1 MSGGAINW
9 SRVSRGLYLA
19 GFGCFLLLT
28 TLGFLSWSTWRKALA
43 FWPVLLVAL
52 GIRLIFE
59 RSRAPWAVVISPLLV
74 LGTLA
79 GVALGGPSDGPRD
92 WAPLR
97 AERPREAERW
107 TFEGR
112 LALANLDLKAVPL
125 PADVLVEG
133 RATQPGRAT
142 LEVIERPTA
151 VRVRLGGRGRERLI
165 VILPGRQQACELALS
180 RDLPLALDLGL
191 AFTEG
196 GLDLAAAEVSRAD
209 LRGAFNHVTIRL
221 SPPQSDVRLRF
232 AGAFNQLRLVVPP
245 STPVL
250 VTKRGFLNS
259 VDGRPGARS
268 LQGPGYRLHL
278 AGAFNHLVIGSDR

>member
-1 MSGGAINW
+1 MSGGAITW

-28 TLGFLSWSTWRKALA
+28 TLGILSWSTWREALA

-59 RSRAPWAVVISPLLV
+59 RSRAPWAVVLSPLLV

-79 GVALGGPSDGPRD
+79 VVALKGPADDPRD

-112 LALANLDLKAVPL
+112 LALVNLDLTARPL
-125 PADVLVEG
+125 PAALLVEG
-133 RATQPGRAT
+133 RAAPIGRAT
-142 LEVIERPTA
+142 LEVVEKPTA
-151 VRVRLGGRGRERLI
+151 VRVRLGGRGREWPI

-191 AFTEG
+191 AFAEG

-209 LRGAFNHVTIRL
+209 LHGAFNHLTFRL
-221 SPPQSDVRLRF
+221 GAPQSDVRLRF

-245 STPVL
+245 STPIL
-250 VTKRGFLNS
+250 VTKGGFLNS

-278 AGAFNHLVIGSDR
+278 TGAFNHLAIGSD